1 MTHEEQYKAWLE
13 KVEGMR
19 NVYNEI
25 PKSDDVEP
33 PTDGVMFPNPLDTLK
48 GKPEPGRVKPIS
60 VPDGVDYYER
70 LIRDYLKD
78 RQEINYKQWS
88 KESDEYKKWLQANE
102 KENPCMMGTSRK
114 IPCEPGRVEPIS
126 VPEGFDYYEWM
137 TESLGHAG
145 NQAMLDYLKNAQEIN
160 ISKLKGIRDT
170 IDHPP
175 HYTSG
180 KIEVWDFIADQGLD
194 FFCGNV
200 VKYICRAG
208 RKGDKLEDLRKA
220 RAYVDKAIKNC
231 GGE

>member
-1 MTHEEQYKAWLE
+1 MVKKVTYEEQYKAWLE
-13 KVEGMR
+13 KEKGMR
-19 NVYNEI
+19 NTYNDFQ
-25 PKSDDVEP
+25 KS
-33 PTDGVMFPNPLDTLK
+33 
-48 GKPEPGRVKPIS
+48 
-60 VPDGVDYYER
+60 
-70 LIRDYLKD
+70 
-78 RQEINYKQWS
+78 
-88 KESDEYKKWLQANE
+88 
-102 KENPCMMGTSRK
+102 
-114 IPCEPGRVEPIS
+114 EPGRVEPIS

>member
-1 MTHEEQYKAWLE
+1 MTYEEQYKTWLE

-78 RQEINYKQWS
+78 RQEINI
-88 KESDEYKKWLQANE
+88 
-102 KENPCMMGTSRK
+102 R
-114 IPCEPGRVEPIS
+114 IS
-126 VPEGFDYYEWM
+126 
-137 TESLGHAG
+137 
-145 NQAMLDYLKNAQEIN
+145 
-160 ISKLKGIRDT
+160 DT

-175 HYTSG
+175 HYTQG